1 MTTPVNILKGVQ
13 TYLLTLINDEQRPAK
28 SQLRLIA
35 QDIETAVCQAMREET
50 YLRIAGD
57 QIRDDRVTIADL
69 EGQLAKSKQGMAD
82 LLWNISARQAVERGT
97 NL

>member
-13 TYLLTLINDEQRPAK
+13 TYVLTLINEDQRATK
-28 SQLRLIA
+28 NQLRLIA
-35 QDIETAVCQAMREET
+35 RDIETAVCQAMREET

-57 QIRDDRVTIADL
+57 QIRDDRVTIAGL
-69 EGQLAKSKQGMAD
+69 EGQLAKAKQGMAD
-82 LLWNISARQAVERGT
+82 LLWNISARQAMERGT

>member
-35 QDIETAVCQAMREET
+35 RDIETAVCQAMREET

-57 QIRDDRVTIADL
+57 QIRDDRVTIAGL
-69 EGQLAKSKQGMAD
+69 EGQLAKAKQGMAD
-82 LLWNISARQAVERGT
+82 LLWNISARQAMERGT